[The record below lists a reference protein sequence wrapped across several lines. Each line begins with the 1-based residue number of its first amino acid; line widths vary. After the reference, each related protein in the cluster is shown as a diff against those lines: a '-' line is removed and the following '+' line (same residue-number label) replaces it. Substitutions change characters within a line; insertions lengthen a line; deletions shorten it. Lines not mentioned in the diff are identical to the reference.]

1 MIQHSKF
8 QIIYRSIAL
17 LVCTHILTP
26 CNRAEN
32 VPTTSIPSFYL
43 KPTAKLRN
51 VVWRG
56 WEDSDEVVC
65 PPRFSPPPGTERG
78 ELQSKAFPQLFPSSP
93 QLLRPGDWRGLGE
106 RSPPSPSGE
115 NQLLSRPLL
124 SRLSSVISQL
134 DILSSQFSWIC
145 SLVLKISDVWRL
157 NSTNFE
163 TETKVSQWC
172 KLE

>member
-1 MIQHSKF
+1 MPGDLSMIQHSKF

-43 KPTAKLRN
+43 MPTVKLRN

-65 PPRFSPPPGTERG
+65 PPRFSPPPGTARG

-93 QLLRPGDWRGLGE
+93 QLLRPGDWLGLAGTGRAISSFTFWWE
-106 RSPPSPSGE
+106 HPVVQTSAVPA
-115 NQLLSRPLL
+115 LLSHL
-124 SRLSSVISQL
+124 SAWYFKFPVFMDL
-134 DILSSQFSWIC
+134 
-145 SLVLKISDVWRL
+145 
-157 NSTNFE
+157 
-163 TETKVSQWC
+163 
-172 KLE
+172 